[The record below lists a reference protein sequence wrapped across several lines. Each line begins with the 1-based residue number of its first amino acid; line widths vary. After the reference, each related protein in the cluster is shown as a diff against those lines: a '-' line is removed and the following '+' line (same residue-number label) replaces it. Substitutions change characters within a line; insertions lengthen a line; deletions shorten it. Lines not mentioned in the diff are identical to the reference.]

1 MWHAWISSRLGAD
14 MLALEGNVERAGRAL
29 ACAFSS
35 SAEFEA
41 AVIKSKLDAGV
52 YGPKRRRRHVLFAG
66 IATGI
71 LIVFALLF

>member
-1 MWHAWISSRLGAD
+1 MWHAWIPSRPGAD

-29 ACAFSS
+29 ACVFSS

-71 LIVFALLF
+71 LIVFALLI

>member
-1 MWHAWISSRLGAD
+1 MWRAWIPSRLGAD
-14 MLALEGNVERAGRAL
+14 MLALQGNAERAGRAL

-41 AVIKSKLDAGV
+41 AVIQSRLDAGI
-52 YGPKRRRRHVLFAG
+52 YGPKRRRRHVLLAG

-71 LIVFALLF
+71 LIVFALMI